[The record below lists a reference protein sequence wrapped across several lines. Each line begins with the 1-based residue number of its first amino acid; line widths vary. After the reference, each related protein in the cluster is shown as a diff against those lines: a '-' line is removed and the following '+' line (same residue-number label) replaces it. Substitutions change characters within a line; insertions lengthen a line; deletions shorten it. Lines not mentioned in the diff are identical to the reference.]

1 MTDVELV
8 KGTLACV
15 CIGFQVFNLVI
26 QILTIIFME
35 KIFKHYTTFAFVMLC
50 SFLFNLFLF
59 LSYKFLS
66 ITPWSIMNF
75 IGLIIICIM
84 ICLFTLSIA
93 VSDKIMLE
101 DNE

>member
-1 MTDVELV
+1 MNDAELI

-15 CIGFQVFNLVI
+15 CVGLQVFNLVI

-50 SFLFNLFLF
+50 IFLFNLFLL

-66 ITPWSIMNF
+66 ITPWEVRDF
-75 IGLIIICIM
+75 ICLIINCIM
-84 ICLFTLSIA
+84 ICLCTHSIA

-101 DNE
+101 DN

>member
-1 MTDVELV
+1 MNDAELI

-15 CIGFQVFNLVI
+15 CIGLAVFNLVI

-50 SFLFNLFLF
+50 SFLFNLFLL

-66 ITPWSIMNF
+66 ITPWSTMNF
-75 IGLIIICIM
+75 IGLIINCII
-84 ICLFTLSIA
+84 ICLCTLTIA
-93 VSDKIMLE
+93 VSDKIMLKE
-101 DNE
+101 DN

>member
-1 MTDVELV
+1 MNDYELM

-15 CIGFQVFNLVI
+15 CIGLQVFNLVI

-50 SFLFNLFLF
+50 IFLFNLFLL
-59 LSYKFLS
+59 LSYKFLFN
-66 ITPWSIMNF
+66 TPWSIINF
-75 IGLIIICIM
+75 IGLIINCIM
-84 ICLFTLSIA
+84 ICLCTLSIA

-101 DNE
+101 DN